1 MSPSGIERFGWRE
14 KNQFE
19 GKVEPKDIML
29 SEAMSTSAATLS
41 KHMGKY
47 DDSIEGLTRLHTIL
61 GLDMG
66 ARMISD
72 AGRRKKVAY
81 RLHFRDEFFSEKGDV
96 TQGNLQRRFLAQH
109 RNAELSPP

>member
-1 MSPSGIERFGWRE
+1 MNRWKNNDEDKNNYALLTMSPSGIERFGWRE
-14 KNQFE
+14 KNQFK

-29 SEAMSTSAATLS
+29 SEAMSISAATLS

-81 RLHFRDEFFSEKGDV
+81 
-96 TQGNLQRRFLAQH
+96 
-109 RNAELSPP
+109 

>member
-29 SEAMSTSAATLS
+29 SEAMSISAATLS

-61 GLDMG
+61 GLEMG
-66 ARMISD
+66 STKISD
-72 AGRRKKVAY
+72 SKHRKQSCAFKKVI
-81 RLHFRDEFFSEKGDV
+81 LVLNMFS
-96 TQGNLQRRFLAQH
+96 R
-109 RNAELSPP
+109 